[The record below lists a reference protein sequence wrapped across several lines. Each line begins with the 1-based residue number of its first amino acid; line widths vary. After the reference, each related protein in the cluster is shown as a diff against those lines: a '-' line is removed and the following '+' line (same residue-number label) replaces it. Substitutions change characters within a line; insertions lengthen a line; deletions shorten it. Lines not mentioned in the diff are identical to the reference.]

1 MVVCRLPNQDMGEAL
16 MSPEVRY
23 LHHHNDTNGL
33 KSYSRGCCAPPNCA
47 VHSEWW
53 HRCGSWGALKP
64 TPTPTPT
71 PTPNPDSPPPVLAHQ
86 LKGHQSS
93 VGHEESSEEVHRP
106 QWQFSIRYDWGIGH

>member
-23 LHHHNDTNGL
+23 
-33 KSYSRGCCAPPNCA
+33 
-47 VHSEWW
+47 
-53 HRCGSWGALKP
+53 
-64 TPTPTPT
+64 
-71 PTPNPDSPPPVLAHQ
+71 Q

-106 QWQFSIRYDWGIGH
+106 QWQFSIRYDFPVASMSWA